1 MAGRVQT
8 QTGQAL
14 AAAQITVGDAK
25 GQSDAQG
32 QFAVPGLPPGQYT
45 VTVTAIGY
53 QKQTRTV
60 TLDAGETER
69 LVVVMPRLTQ
79 ITPYRAAPKTP

>member
-1 MAGRVQT
+1 M
-8 QTGQAL
+8 
-14 AAAQITVGDAK
+14 
-25 GQSDAQG
+25 
-32 QFAVPGLPPGQYT
+32 
-45 VTVTAIGY
+45 TVTAIGY

-79 ITPYRAAPKTP
+79 ITPFRAVPKTP